1 MSQALWMTIEPRP
14 DEVLLCLHE
23 PGRGPILRARLPL
36 CPQQARALA
45 TLLDSLV
52 AWYGR
57 SLIAV
62 LDADAQDVRQHG
74 ERWARLL
81 GELDEAHIEVRWSH
95 RPAAKP
101 RDRFMGKLGDFR
113 PASRMVGLAAGGGQ

>member
-1 MSQALWMTIEPRP
+1 MSQPLWLTIEPQSN
-14 DEVLLCLHE
+14 EVLLSLNE
-23 PGRGPILRARLPL
+23 PGRGSILRARLPL
-36 CPQQARALA
+36 CPRQPRALA
-45 TLLDSLV
+45 TLLESLV

-57 SLIAV
+57 SLVAV

-113 PASRMVGLAAGGGQ
+113 SASRMVGLAAGGGQ

>member
-1 MSQALWMTIEPRP
+1 MSQPLWLTIEPHP
-14 DEVLLCLHE
+14 DEVLLSLHE
-23 PGRGPILRARLPL
+23 PGRGSILRARLPV
-36 CPQQARALA
+36 CPHQPRALA
-45 TLLDSLV
+45 TLLESLV

-57 SLIAV
+57 PLVAV

-81 GELDEAHIEVRWSH
+81 GELDEAHIEVQWSH

-101 RDRFMGKLGDFR
+101 RDRFLGRLGNFR

>member
-1 MSQALWMTIEPRP
+1 MSQPLWMTIEPHP
-14 DEVLLCLHE
+14 DEVLLSLHE
-23 PGRGPILRARLPL
+23 PGRGSILRARLPV
-36 CPQQARALA
+36 CPHQPRALA
-45 TLLDSLV
+45 TLLESLV

-57 SLIAV
+57 PLVAV

-101 RDRFMGKLGDFR
+101 RDRFLGRLGNFR
-113 PASRMVGLAAGGGQ
+113 PAARIVGLAAGGGQ